1 MEEKDLLQLERL
13 GISQE
18 KFNTQLECFRTG
30 FPYLDVINAA
40 TEEKGI
46 TVMDD
51 ADKALAL
58 RTLEESG
65 AKVTKFVPASGA
77 ASRMFKD
84 LFNGLDTLEK
94 GGDLNADAPAERF
107 CRHIREFAFYE
118 DELFAGKDDKGILSE
133 TLKEDGLGYGSSSS
147 TDILKAAALLSRSTS
162 WRVRSMRRMPKARSI

>member
-18 KFNTQLECFRTG
+18 KLNSQLDAFKTG

-46 TVMDD
+46 TVLDDD
-51 ADKALAL
+51 AKAAAL

-77 ASRMFKD
+77 ASIKVEMLPRVDK
-84 LFNGLDTLEK
+84 
-94 GGDLNADAPAERF
+94 RF
-107 CRHIREFAFYE
+107 FC
-118 DELFAGKDDKGILSE
+118 
-133 TLKEDGLGYGSSSS
+133 
-147 TDILKAAALLSRSTS
+147 
-162 WRVRSMRRMPKARSI
+162 